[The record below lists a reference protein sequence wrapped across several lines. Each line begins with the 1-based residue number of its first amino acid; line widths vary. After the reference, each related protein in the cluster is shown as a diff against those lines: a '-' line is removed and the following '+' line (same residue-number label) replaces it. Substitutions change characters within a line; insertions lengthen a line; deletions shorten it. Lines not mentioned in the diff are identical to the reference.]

1 MRTPKGQGFVGIWD
15 GQETDRTNGSD
26 GFCDS
31 LRDQEIFCLNTI
43 VPVEWSIELLEYN
56 II

>member
-43 VPVEWSIELLEYN
+43 VPVEWSIELLKYE
-56 II
+56 IL

>member
-26 GFCDS
+26 S
-31 LRDQEIFCLNTI
+31 LRDQEIFCLDTI